1 MWFSPNGNHAV
12 HVQSVIFGWKQ
23 VCNKIRRHIKP
34 TTNQNDGKCDLVNIS
49 IIFSN
54 LSNIM
59 IAFNPVFFFSVS
71 HRCHINSPSHLNCP
85 LCPQKELS
93 ESSNFSKVC
102 CSSWKFLDLSRT
114 LKHPCPNNLFPFWIF
129 ETISLV
135 MKNIPCCQLPKK
147 EMVQMRSSIKHCGV
161 SKFKFVNFQKMNTTS
176 YNPTSFIIHVNPR
189 A

>member
-1 MWFSPNGNHAV
+1 MGKQFFLKCGLPPMGTMSYIFSLLYLVGSKCV
-12 HVQSVIFGWKQ
+12 TKYDVTS
-23 VCNKIRRHIKP
+23 
-34 TTNQNDGKCDLVNIS
+34 NQQPSKNDGKCDLMNIS

-114 LKHPCPNNLFPFWIF
+114 LKHPCPNNLFPFRIF
-129 ETISLV
+129 ETKSLM

-147 EMVQMRSSIKHCGV
+147 KWYKWGQ
-161 SKFKFVNFQKMNTTS
+161 
-176 YNPTSFIIHVNPR
+176 